1 MNNLLKLII
10 PLLND
15 NISLNDISVESGF
28 IDAYTFDINR
38 PENGYIYL
46 MYDAQLRNK
55 STAKRYF
62 KFLNLP
68 EYKTSRIIHIK
79 NKSYLLYVFS
89 ITNKVI
95 RDLVKGLVLLNNN
108 QKTRILQFWGFTDMF
123 VQNVILN
130 NINFLQSKYDVPE
143 EDYEPNLYETLMN
156 KKSQGLLIE
165 SLA

>member
-1 MNNLLKLII
+1 MNNLLKLVV

-15 NISLNDISVESGF
+15 KISYDDISVESGF
-28 IDAYTFDINR
+28 IDAYTFDINH
-38 PENGYIYL
+38 PEIGCIYL

-55 STAKRYF
+55 NTAKRYF

-95 RDLVKGLVLLNNN
+95 RDLVKGLILLDNN
-108 QKTRILQFWGFTDMF
+108 QKTRILQFWGFRDMF

-130 NINFLQSKYDVPE
+130 NINFLEYKFYVPE
-143 EDYEPNLYETLMN
+143 EDYAPDLYETLIN